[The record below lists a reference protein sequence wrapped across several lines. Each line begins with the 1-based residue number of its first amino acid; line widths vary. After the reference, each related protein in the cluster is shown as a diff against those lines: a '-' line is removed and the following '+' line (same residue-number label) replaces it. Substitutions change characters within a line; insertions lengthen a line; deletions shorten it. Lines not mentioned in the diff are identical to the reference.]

1 MSVGNVIPVAIE
13 SIDFFMRNVTMR
25 LPFRYGKACLV
36 AAPLFHVR
44 LVARCGEGATAYGAS
59 ADMLP
64 PKWFD
69 KSPDKTYR
77 RNISDLI
84 LAAKTG
90 AQAYRDV
97 GAQLRPA
104 FDIWQEACEVTLEAA
119 SLVGLNGLTG
129 SFGSSIIERALI
141 DATNKFAGMDFHS
154 ALRENVLGIDPGV
167 VHQELQGRLPRDG
180 VAVAPAR
187 SMFVRHTV
195 GLGDPIHD
203 ADIAPGDRLDDGI
216 PQSLEAWIREA
227 GVRYF
232 KIKVSADLD
241 VDRARLT
248 AIARLLDEVLP
259 GKYEVTLDGN
269 EQFPSCDA
277 LESWYAAFEYENGL
291 RNLLERVIFI
301 EQPIERAAA
310 LSDEGAAGLERAG
323 DLPPVIIDESDDDV
337 ESFKQAVAL
346 GYRGVSVK
354 NCKGVFKGFLNKML
368 VDYYNGADGDGYL
381 LSGEDLCNQPIVPL
395 QQDLCTLSALGLT
408 HAERNG
414 HHYCGTLAHVSPF
427 ELADCLDTHGT
438 LYEPFRD
445 TARLRIRDGRINL
458 VSLEQPGFGLGI
470 DPDYD
475 HMTPLADWE
484 YESLGIE
491 DQE

>member
-1 MSVGNVIPVAIE
+1 MSAAGVAIE
-13 SIDFFMRNVTMR
+13 SIEFYMRNVRMR

-36 AAPLFHVR
+36 AAPLLHVR
-44 LVARCGEGATAYGAS
+44 LAARNADGVPAYGVS

-69 KSPDKTYR
+69 KAPGKTYR

-97 GAQLRPA
+97 GAQLHTP
-104 FDIWQEACEVTLEAA
+104 FDVWREAYDVTMEAA

-141 DATNKFAGMDFHS
+141 DAAGKFAGMDFHS
-154 ALRENVLGIDPGV
+154 MLRENVLGIEPGA
-167 VHQELQGRLPRDG
+167 VHEELRGRRPAG
-180 VAVAPAR
+180 SIGPAPTR
-187 SMFVRHTV
+187 SLFIRHTV

-203 ADIAPGDRLDDGI
+203 ADIAPADRLDDGN
-216 PQSLEAWIREA
+216 PQSLESWIRDA

-241 VDRARLT
+241 TDRARLM
-248 AIARLLDEVLP
+248 AIARLLEEALP
-259 GKYEVTLDGN
+259 GRYEVTLDGN

-277 LESWYAAFEYENGL
+277 LESWYAAIEYESAL
-291 RNLLERVIFI
+291 RELLEHVIFI
-301 EQPIERAAA
+301 EQPIERGAA
-310 LSDEGAAGLERAG
+310 LSPDDAHGLDSAV
-323 DLPPVIIDESDDDV
+323 DLPPVIIDESDDSLD
-337 ESFKQAVAL
+337 SFKRAVAL
-346 GYRGVSVK
+346 GYGGVSVK
-354 NCKGVFKGFLNKML
+354 NCKGAFKGLLNKML
-368 VDYYNGADGDGYL
+368 VDFYNGQGDGYL

-414 HHYCGTLAHVSPF
+414 HHYCGTLDHVSPL
-427 ELADCLDTHGT
+427 ELTDCLDMHGS
-438 LYEPFRD
+438 LYEPFRNS
-445 TARLRIRDGRINL
+445 ARLRIRDGRINL
-458 VSLEQPGFGLGI
+458 VSLEQPGFGIGI
-470 DPDYD
+470 DTDFD

-484 YESLGIE
+484 YESLGIDE
-491 DQE
+491 D